1 MVSYLVASVSLFQ
14 VLRVAHAQINY
25 YYTCL
30 GLPSFNVDKAKGSL
44 NSPFIYRDKGD
55 VEEEHSLFCPP
66 SEAGVGVFH
75 KVRM

>member
-1 MVSYLVASVSLFQ
+1 MHKLTITTLVLVS
-14 VLRVAHAQINY
+14 
-25 YYTCL
+25 
-30 GLPSFNVDKAKGSL
+30 PSFDVDKAKGSL